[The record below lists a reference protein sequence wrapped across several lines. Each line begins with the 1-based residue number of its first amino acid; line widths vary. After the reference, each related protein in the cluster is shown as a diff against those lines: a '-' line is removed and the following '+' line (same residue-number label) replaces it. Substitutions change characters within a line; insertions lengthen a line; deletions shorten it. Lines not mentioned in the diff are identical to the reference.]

1 MPTDSPSPE
10 GQLDL
15 ANAPAV
21 TVEGVVERIVYENPE
36 SGFLVGRLREEGNPQ
51 LVTFVGSMLA
61 VSAGESVRLRG
72 SWIED
77 RKFGRQLQV
86 GSFEVVVPSSVEG
99 IEKYLGSGLIDGIGP
114 HYAKKLV
121 QAFGAETLRVIDEQP
136 QRLRAVPGIGQ
147 KRAALIRAAWESQ
160 KAVQAIMIFLQGH
173 GVRPTQAARI
183 YQAYGDKALAVL
195 RANPYQLAEDIPGIG
210 FHGADEIAR
219 RMGMD
224 PDAPQRME
232 AGLRHALLSALERG
246 HVYLQAE
253 DLKASAGEL
262 LGVPASTLAEP
273 LNRLL
278 ERAGLV
284 RENDAILLPLAR
296 EAEAGS
302 AALLKRLLG
311 APHDMPAINL
321 DNAVKWV
328 EREQGIELSPGQ
340 QEAIRRGCLD
350 KVLIITGGPG
360 TGKTTIIRGLLAILE
375 RKGLSFLLAAPT
387 GRAAKR
393 MEEATGQPAL
403 TVHRLLEFSPK
414 RGGFVR
420 NESDPLVTD
429 LLIVDEASMIDV
441 YLMHAIL
448 KALPPFARLVLVGDV
463 DQLPS
468 VGPGNVLMD
477 LIASG
482 SVPVARLDTVFRQ
495 AEESGIVRNA
505 HRINRGEMPEFNDRD
520 FFLIKREK
528 PEEALDTIVEL
539 VARRLPDRLGLDPFR
554 EVQVLCPM
562 RRGEVGTMRLN
573 EALQEALNPGGK
585 PIGGRGFRLGDKL
598 MQTRNNYELEV
609 FNGDMGI
616 LCADDPQGEEAEL
629 LFDDGRKVIYPYKNL
644 EELTLAYAIT
654 VHKSQG
660 SEYPT
665 VILPVLTQHFVMLQR
680 NVLYT
685 AVTRGKQRVI
695 LVGEPKAIA
704 LAARNNRTTRRNTL
718 LAERMRNTLRE
729 S

>member
-1 MPTDSPSPE
+1 M
-10 GQLDL
+10 
-15 ANAPAV
+15 NAPAV
-21 TVEGVVERIVYENPE
+21 TVEGVVERIVYENPD
-36 SGFLVGRLREEGNPQ
+36 SGFLVGRLREEGNPH

-86 GSFEVVVPSSVEG
+86 TSFEVLVPSSVEG
-99 IEKYLGSGLIDGIGP
+99 IEKYLGSGLINGIGP

-136 QRLRAVPGIGQ
+136 QRLKAVPGIGH
-147 KRAALIRAAWESQ
+147 KRAAQIRAAWESQ

-183 YQAYGDKALAVL
+183 YQTYGDKALAVL
-195 RANPYQLAEDIPGIG
+195 RSNPYQLAEDIPGIG

-253 DLKASAGEL
+253 DLKANAGEL

-278 ERAGLV
+278 ERSGLV
-284 RENDAILLPLAR
+284 RENDAILLPVAR

-311 APHDMPAINL
+311 APHDMPEINL
-321 DNAVKWV
+321 DNALKWV

-340 QEAIRRGCLD
+340 REAIRRGCLD

-393 MEEATGQPAL
+393 MEEATGRPAM

-420 NESDPLVTD
+420 NESNPLATD

-482 SVPVARLDTVFRQ
+482 AVPVARLDTVFRQ

-520 FFLIKREK
+520 FFLIKRDK
-528 PEEALDTIVEL
+528 PEEALATIVEL
-539 VARRLPDRLGLDPFR
+539 VARRLPERLGLDPFR

-562 RRGEVGTMRLN
+562 RRGEVGTVRLN
-573 EALQEALNPGGK
+573 EALQRALNSEGK
-585 PIGGRGFRLGDKL
+585 PIGGRGLRLGDKL

-616 LCADDPQGEEAEL
+616 LCADDPQGEEIEL

-644 EELTLAYAIT
+644 EELTLAYAVT

-665 VILPVLTQHFVMLQR
+665 VILPVLTQHYVMLQR

-704 LAARNNRTTRRNTL
+704 LAARNNRTTKRNTL
-718 LAERMRNTLRE
+718 LAERLRNTLRE
-729 S
+729 L